1 MKSKTDI
8 IWLDNAESSNDEA
21 RKAIEG
27 LDNLSVIAVRN
38 QTKGRG
44 QGDHQWCTAPGMNL
58 TFSIILKDIHIP
70 AAVLPEISLET
81 ARSVVELL
89 ARYGIS
95 ARIKLPNDV
104 YVGENKICGILI
116 ENSLK
121 AGLLNWSII
130 GVGINVYQNRWPEW
144 IPNPTSM
151 KLESD
156 IKEIPLE
163 LLLKEFLSIF
173 ISRINVLISPLSAE

>member
-44 QGDHQWCTAPGMNL
+44 QGDHKWCTAPGRNL

-70 AAVLPEISLET
+70 VTVLPEISLET
-81 ARSVVELL
+81 ARSVVDLL

-130 GVGINVYQNRWPEW
+130 GVGINVYQNTWPGW

-151 KLESD
+151 TLESD

-173 ISRINVLISPLSAE
+173 ISRINILISPSSAE

>member
-1 MKSKTDI
+1 MKNKTDI
-8 IWLDNAESSNDEA
+8 IWLDSAESSNDEA
-21 RKAIEG
+21 RMAIED
-27 LDNLSVIAVRN
+27 LDNLSVIAVRH

-81 ARSVVELL
+81 ARSVVDLL